1 MVSTFKRERGIA
13 LEMLHWKNASSR
25 DDRGT
30 SWFFSSCGRIL
41 KLLQG
46 TQGASLGAP
55 GNSNLHSSCEG
66 ELWIALELLQGK

>member
-1 MVSTFKRERGIA
+1 MISPKTLKWER
-13 LEMLHWKNASSR
+13 ASAR
-25 DDRGT
+25 NDGGT
-30 SWFFSSCGRIL
+30 SWIFSSCGRIL